1 MKVTNAPAAGVLARA
16 AILFAALSALCL
28 LLAGCGGA
36 APRASQASVA
46 AASATTAASTTT
58 ASTTAAST
66 TTAGRSPGSVFGRVL
81 SNPEVAVAGGRLYVA
96 WQVNQPGARIARFEL
111 AQAGQASG
119 AVRATRL
126 LPAGD
131 LGPPLVAGG
140 WLWITVSATASERLL
155 RMNPVSLAVTA
166 DVTISGRSYQGFT
179 GLGNDLAAAGGA
191 LWATSGG
198 RLLRVSP
205 RTGRVTAV
213 ISLPGANTSGAGA
226 SADGR
231 ILIVSEARDGVGA
244 VQRRDPVTGALI
256 ASHPML
262 GVAAPRIGGIVD
274 SGAWVAEPTGMMGY
288 IERFSVTAMA
298 PDPATQAEGTNGISV
313 RVAGRLV
320 WISQQGS
327 PARDYCADPVTGRAL
342 RRVPLPQPDQDYVT
356 AVTERYAYYLAP
368 AGSGTG
374 FYLRR
379 LGVPA
384 ACLVG

>member
-1 MKVTNAPAAGVLARA
+1 MKVTNAPAASVLARA
-16 AILFAALSALCL
+16 AILFTALSALCL

-36 APRASQASVA
+36 APGTSQASVA
-46 AASATTAASTTT
+46 AASATTAAATTM
-58 ASTTAAST
+58 S
-66 TTAGRSPGSVFGRVL
+66 AGRSPGGVFGRVL
-81 SNPEVAVAGGRLYVA
+81 GNPEVAVTGGRLYVA
-96 WQVNQPGARIARFEL
+96 WQVSQPGARVARFEL
-111 AQAGQASG
+111 AQADQASG

-131 LGPPLVAGG
+131 LGTPLAADG
-140 WLWITVSATASERLL
+140 WLWITVSTAVNERLL
-155 RMNPVSLAVTA
+155 RMNQVSLAVTG

-231 ILIVSEARDGVGA
+231 ILIVSEARDGAGA

-256 ASHPML
+256 ASHPMT

-320 WISQQGS
+320 WVSQQAS

-342 RRVPLPQPDQDYVT
+342 GRVPLPQPDQDYVT
-356 AVTERYAYYLAP
+356 AVTDRYVYYLAS

>member
-1 MKVTNAPAAGVLARA
+1 VT
-16 AILFAALSALCL
+16 
-28 LLAGCGGA
+28 
-36 APRASQASVA
+36 
-46 AASATTAASTTT
+46 
-58 ASTTAAST
+58 
-66 TTAGRSPGSVFGRVL
+66 
-81 SNPEVAVAGGRLYVA
+81 GGRLYVA

-111 AQAGQASG
+111 AEAGQASG

-131 LGPPLVAGG
+131 LGPPLAAGG
-140 WLWITVSATASERLL
+140 WLWITVSTTANERLL

-179 GLGNDLAAAGGA
+179 GLGNNLAAAGGA

-213 ISLPGANTSGAGA
+213 VSLPGANTSGAGA
-226 SADGR
+226 SADGG

-262 GVAAPRIGGIVD
+262 GVVAPWIGGVVD

-288 IERFSVTAMA
+288 IERFGVTAMA
-298 PDPATQAEGTNGISV
+298 PDPATQAEGTNGITV
-313 RVAGRLV
+313 RVADGLV
-320 WISQQGS
+320 WVSQEAS
-327 PARDYCADPVTGRAL
+327 PARGYCADPVTGRAL
-342 RRVPLPQPDQDYVT
+342 GRVPLPQPDQDYVT
-356 AVTERYAYYLAP
+356 AVTDRYVYYLAP
-368 AGSGTG
+368 ARSGTG
-374 FYLRR
+374 FNLRR

>member
-36 APRASQASVA
+36 APGTSQASAA
-46 AASATTAASTTT
+46 AASATTVSAATVS
-58 ASTTAAST
+58 
-66 TTAGRSPGSVFGRVL
+66 AGRSPGSVFWRVL
-81 SNPEVAVAGGRLYVA
+81 SNPEVTVTGGRLYVA
-96 WQVNQPGARIARFEL
+96 WQVSRPGARIARFEL

-131 LGPPLVAGG
+131 LGTPLAAGG
-140 WLWITVSATASERLL
+140 WLWMTVSGTANERLL

-166 DVTISGRSYQGFT
+166 DVTISGRSYQGFS
-179 GLGNDLAAAGGA
+179 GHENDLAAAGGA

-213 ISLPGANTSGAGA
+213 VSLPGANTSGAGA

-231 ILIVSEARDGVGA
+231 TLIVSEARDGAGA

-262 GVAAPRIGGIVD
+262 GVVAPRIGGIVD

-288 IERFSVTAMA
+288 IERFSVTSMA
-298 PDPATQAEGTNGISV
+298 PDPATQAEGTNGITV
-313 RVAGRLV
+313 RVADGLIWV
-320 WISQQGS
+320 SQEAG
-327 PARDYCADPVTGRAL
+327 PARNYCADPVTGRVL
-342 RRVPLPQPDQDYVT
+342 GRVPLPQPDQDYLT
-356 AVTERYAYYLAP
+356 AVTDRYVYYLAP
-368 AGSGTG
+368 ASSGTG
-374 FYLRR
+374 FNLRR

-384 ACLVG
+384 GCLVG

>member
-1 MKVTNAPAAGVLARA
+1 MKVTKAPATSVLARA

-36 APRASQASVA
+36 APGTSQASVA
-46 AASATTAASTTT
+46 AASATTASATTM
-58 ASTTAAST
+58 A
-66 TTAGRSPGSVFGRVL
+66 AGRPPGSVFGRVL
-81 SNPEVAVAGGRLYVA
+81 SNPEVAVTGGRLYVA

-111 AQAGQASG
+111 AEAGQASG

-131 LGPPLVAGG
+131 LGPPLAAGG
-140 WLWITVSATASERLL
+140 WLWITVSTTANERLL

-179 GLGNDLAAAGGA
+179 GLGNNLAAAGGA

-213 ISLPGANTSGAGA
+213 VSLPGANTSGAGA
-226 SADGR
+226 SADGG

-262 GVAAPRIGGIVD
+262 GVVAPWIGGVVD

-288 IERFSVTAMA
+288 IERFGVTAMA
-298 PDPATQAEGTNGISV
+298 PDPATQAEGTNGITV
-313 RVAGRLV
+313 RVADGLV
-320 WISQQGS
+320 WVSQKAS
-327 PARDYCADPVTGRAL
+327 PLATTVLTRSRAAR
-342 RRVPLPQPDQDYVT
+342 
-356 AVTERYAYYLAP
+356 
-368 AGSGTG
+368 S
-374 FYLRR
+374 
-379 LGVPA
+379 A
-384 ACLVG
+384 ACRYLSRIRIT